1 MSKSVKPCSSYQ
13 EWFFED
19 YQKDNVIEMGPIYVE
34 EDELIEFALRYD
46 PQPMHVNPE
55 AAKTG
60 PYKGLIASGWHTC
73 ALVMG
78 ELVKNYFSPCSSLG
92 SPGIDKLQ
100 WLKPV
105 RPGDKL
111 TVRATILETKLSRS
125 KPDRGLVFTMVEAFN
140 QQKEKVVSFKVLNFM
155 LRRKCSLEKT
165 YKETAK
171 L

>member
-1 MSKSVKPCSSYQ
+1 MTKIVKPCSSYK

-19 YQKDNVIEMGPIYVE
+19 YQKDTVIEMGPIYVE
-34 EDELIEFALRYD
+34 EDELIEFSLRYD
-46 PQPMHVNPE
+46 PQPMHVNSE
-55 AAKTG
+55 VAKTG

-78 ELVKNYFSPCSSLG
+78 ELVKNYFFSCSSLG

-111 TVRATILETKLSRS
+111 TVRDTILETKLSRS
-125 KPDRGLVFTMVEAFN
+125 KPDRGLVFTMVEVFN
-140 QQKEKVVSFKVLNFM
+140 QQQEKVVSFKVLNFM
-155 LRRKCSLEKT
+155 LRRKFSLEKT
-165 YKETAK
+165 
-171 L
+171 

>member
-1 MSKSVKPCSSYQ
+1 MSKTVKPCSSYQ

-19 YQKDNVIEMGPIYVE
+19 YQKDTVIEMGPIYVK

-125 KPDRGLVFTMVEAFN
+125 KPDRGLVFTMVEALN

-155 LRRKCSLEKT
+155 LRRKFSLEKT
-165 YKETAK
+165 
-171 L
+171 LN